1 MTQQEPQKLTME
13 MLMEYLASGEKPKEA
28 FRIGTEHE
36 KFGFHIPTR
45 TPLGFEGRK
54 GIQSLLEAI
63 LKDPQS
69 APRGEPWKPLREA
82 GKLVGLASGSMSISL
97 EPAGQLELSGAP
109 LKTIHETAHEVRQ
122 HFRLLRRFCG
132 PNNVGFLATGYH
144 PFYHWSTLPQMPKAR
159 YGIMRNYMPTKGRR
173 GLEMMHATTT
183 IQANLDFSSEQE
195 MVEMFKLA
203 LAITP
208 LVTTLFA
215 NSPFLEGKASGA
227 LSERSLV
234 WMDTDPDRSGFPSCV
249 FEKDFGYEKWMN
261 WVLDVP
267 MYFIHRDG
275 EYHDVAGASFR
286 DFMSN
291 GLLGHEATI
300 IDFEN
305 HLSTVFPHV
314 RLKKFLEVRCADG
327 GPIKFIS
334 ALPALWKG
342 LLYDETARQQAWALM
357 DDPSL
362 DELNSFQKEVA
373 IKGFDAVYREQS
385 CHDLC
390 ASLVDLARDGLV
402 RQGAK
407 NDDGEDETI
416 FLRAVEE
423 VVQRRQTPAERL
435 LWKLN
440 TFWDGDL
447 QRLWKSRVD

>member
-1 MTQQEPQKLTME
+1 
-13 MLMEYLASGEKPKEA
+13 
-28 FRIGTEHE
+28 
-36 KFGFHIPTR
+36 
-45 TPLGFEGRK
+45 
-54 GIQSLLEAI
+54 
-63 LKDPQS
+63 
-69 APRGEPWKPLREA
+69 
-82 GKLVGLASGSMSISL
+82 
-97 EPAGQLELSGAP
+97 
-109 LKTIHETAHEVRQ
+109 
-122 HFRLLRRFCG
+122 
-132 PNNVGFLATGYH
+132 
-144 PFYHWSTLPQMPKAR
+144 
-159 YGIMRNYMPTKGRR
+159 
-173 GLEMMHATTT
+173 
-183 IQANLDFSSEQE
+183 
-195 MVEMFKLA
+195 
-203 LAITP
+203 
-208 LVTTLFA
+208 
-215 NSPFLEGKASGA
+215 
-227 LSERSLV
+227 
-234 WMDTDPDRSGFPSCV
+234 MDTDPDRSGFPSCV